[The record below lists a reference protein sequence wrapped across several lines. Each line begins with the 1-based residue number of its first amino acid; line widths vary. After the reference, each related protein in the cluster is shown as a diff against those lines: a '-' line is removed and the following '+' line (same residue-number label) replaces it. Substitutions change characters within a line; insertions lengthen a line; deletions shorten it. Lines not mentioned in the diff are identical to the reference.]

1 MSRGTLLDISFVLL
15 LVGLPLI
22 SFGTAANN
30 QTLWVLGLLLLIA
43 GFLIPL
49 LLRFIPVEAKPED
62 EPDVFEEPS

>member
-15 LVGLPLI
+15 LLGLPLI
-22 SFGTAANN
+22 SFGTVANN
-30 QTLWVLGLLLLIA
+30 STLWGMGLVLLIA

-49 LLRFIPVEAKPED
+49 FLRFIPLENKPED